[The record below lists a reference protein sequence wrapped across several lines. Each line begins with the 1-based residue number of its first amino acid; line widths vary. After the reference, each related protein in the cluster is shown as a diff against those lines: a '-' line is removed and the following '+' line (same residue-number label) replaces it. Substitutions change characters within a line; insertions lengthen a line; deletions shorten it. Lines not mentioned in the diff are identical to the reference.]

1 MSATTAIARRLIAQ
15 ATGPSAVTIWTWL
28 VTAPIALTVM
38 SGLQYVTGGPWA
50 VVAVA
55 TVEHVAVGLLLIVLR
70 LLLMIV
76 PMAIR
81 AGVVIVGFAMI
92 GVLRPLL
99 FLAAGAVLHIPVVAG
114 DLGGRILIN
123 VVTTVAM
130 FSLIAVAVQLARDH
144 VGVYRRLRS
153 AQEASARDAERA
165 AARVQQLRHSAVD
178 AVLEQLE
185 RATSDAAIQ
194 GIHPTEAATLLRGL
208 AEEVVRPASH
218 RIYDEPIVSPGD
230 GAVLDDAADVR
241 PVPPREWIA
250 SVFGAMQAAPP
261 LPLAVLF
268 VILVLPFGIWQYGV
282 LFMLPPLVC
291 GFVVLV
297 GGNAAM
303 VPLVRRTPPAL
314 RLVVLLAG
322 YGLVG
327 VLLSATSELVVR
339 LLGGD
344 PELVWFEAATYWIVG
359 CAVAFVTSLTARV
372 RRDQSELEAAIQS
385 NIHAAAATRSALEHE
400 RAALARLLH
409 SGVQSELIAAAL
421 AVGSGSGEDASDE
434 LRDVVDTI
442 RAELRAPRIEPE
454 AADRIAAL
462 VESWGSAIPLRSS
475 IGDIWDRLREP
486 SRAEAVVDAI
496 SEGLANAVRHGD
508 GTPVTLE
515 VTPSAPHG
523 VAVLVVSGGVLSS
536 ARPGIGL
543 RQLAEHGEVE
553 LRESAGR
560 VELAVA
566 IP

>member
-1 MSATTAIARRLIAQ
+1 MSATAAIARRLVAQ

-38 SGLQYVTGGPWA
+38 SGLQYVTGGPLE

-55 TVEHVAVGLLLIVLR
+55 SVEHVGVGLLLLALR
-70 LLLMIV
+70 LLLVIV
-76 PMAIR
+76 PASAR
-81 AGVVIVGFAMI
+81 ATTVIAGFAVI

-99 FLAAGAVLHIPVVAG
+99 FLAAGALLRIPVAPG

-130 FSLIAVAVQLARDH
+130 FSLIAVAVQLVRDH
-144 VGVYRRLRS
+144 AGVYRRLRS
-153 AQEASARDAERA
+153 AQEASARDAEGA
-165 AARVQQLRHSAVD
+165 AAHVQQLRHSAVD
-178 AVLEQLE
+178 AVVERLEE
-185 RATSDAAIQ
+185 ATSDAAIQ
-194 GIHPTEAATLLRGL
+194 PIHPTEAARLLRGL

-218 RIYDEPIVSPGD
+218 RIYDEPIVSLES
-230 GAVLDDAADVR
+230 AIEDAADVAAVR
-241 PVPPREWIA
+241 PREWIA

-268 VILVLPFGIWQYGV
+268 AVLVLPFGIWQYGV
-282 LFMLPPLVC
+282 LFMLPPLLC
-291 GFVVLV
+291 GFAVLV

-303 VPLVRRTPPAL
+303 VPLVRSTPPAL
-314 RLVVLLAG
+314 RFFVILIG
-322 YGLVG
+322 YCLVG
-327 VLLSATSELVVR
+327 VLLSTTSMLVVR

-344 PELVWFEAATYWIVG
+344 ARLVWFEAATYWVVG
-359 CAVAFVTSLTARV
+359 FAVAFVASLTARV

-385 NIHAAAATRSALEHE
+385 NIRAAAATRAALEHE
-400 RAALARLLH
+400 RAGLARLLH

-421 AVGSGSGEDASDE
+421 ALGSGSGEDASAD

-442 RAELRAPRIEPE
+442 RAELRSPRIEPE
-454 AADRIAAL
+454 AAERITAL

-475 IGDIWDRLREP
+475 IGDVWERLREP
-486 SRAEAVVDAI
+486 SRAEAVVEAI

-515 VTPSAPHG
+515 VTPAAAHG
-523 VAVLVVSGGVLSS
+523 VAVLVVSGGALSS

-543 RQLAEHGEVE
+543 RQLAEHGEVA
-553 LRESAGR
+553 LRETAGR